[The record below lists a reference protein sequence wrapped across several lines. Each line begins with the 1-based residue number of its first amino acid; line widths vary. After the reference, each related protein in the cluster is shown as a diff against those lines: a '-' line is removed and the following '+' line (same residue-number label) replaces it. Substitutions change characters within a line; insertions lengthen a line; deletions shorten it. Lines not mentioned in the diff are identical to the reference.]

1 MKRSELISVAM
12 GVRYRRRELD
22 LLQRAIASILG
33 QSHANLELLICENDS
48 VQEARELLE
57 WYAARDSRIRL
68 INGTG
73 TSLLS
78 EKLNRCIGAA
88 NGAWIARQDDD
99 DASDPLRLERQLAF
113 LQEHPKYAF
122 VGCNVRIEQE
132 GGILGVRQLP
142 PAPVVKDFLFVQPF
156 VHPTLLFRRDC
167 LDAVSSYSQAKS
179 RYGCGDYDLL
189 LRLYQAGYQGANLQD
204 PCFTYHIP
212 PPHVSNRPFSMRCN
226 EVVTRWQRFKALGL
240 LPRALPYVVKP
251 AVVGLIPTGPLSRLK
266 AAYRATAFHKE
277 NRHE

>member
-113 LQEHPKYAF
+113 LQELSL
-122 VGCNVRIEQE
+122 I
-132 GGILGVRQLP
+132 
-142 PAPVVKDFLFVQPF
+142 
-156 VHPTLLFRRDC
+156 
-167 LDAVSSYSQAKS
+167 
-179 RYGCGDYDLL
+179 
-189 LRLYQAGYQGANLQD
+189 
-204 PCFTYHIP
+204 HI
-212 PPHVSNRPFSMRCN
+212 
-226 EVVTRWQRFKALGL
+226 
-240 LPRALPYVVKP
+240 
-251 AVVGLIPTGPLSRLK
+251 
-266 AAYRATAFHKE
+266 
-277 NRHE
+277 